1 MSSVGCAVF
10 HEEEMEEG
18 LQTGIEVGAEC
29 METRRQGPV
38 ATVGSRS
45 SLSSECCMLLACL
58 LPLSLAL
65 FEPDSSTNA

>member
-1 MSSVGCAVF
+1 VSSVGCAVF
-10 HEEEMEEG
+10 HEEEEMEDG

-45 SLSSECCMLLACL
+45 SLSSECCMS
-58 LPLSLAL
+58 LSLAL
-65 FEPDSSTNA
+65 FELDSSTNA